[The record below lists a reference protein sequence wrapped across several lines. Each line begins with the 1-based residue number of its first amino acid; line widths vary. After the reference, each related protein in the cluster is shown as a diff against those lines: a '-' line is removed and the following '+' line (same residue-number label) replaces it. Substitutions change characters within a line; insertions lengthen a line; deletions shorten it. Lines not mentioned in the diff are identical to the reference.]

1 MEEKRTLFDYLYRNL
16 KEQILNGYYTC
27 GEQLPSLNELCEIY
41 HVGIR
46 TAKDVIRALKEE
58 GLIKTEERKPSYV
71 TYCRP
76 RCTPDTYLI
85 QSVLK
90 DRTSILQVYGT
101 MEFLLPAIFTFS
113 LEVCSSD
120 MQKLCFAHLHKDSR
134 KDLRTRWK
142 SASISLHRLLDAS
155 GNLLFRD
162 VLTHLELCAR
172 VPFFL
177 ELAQEECFS
186 SPYSQYGNPLWI
198 VDAAGTG
205 NPSVIHQ
212 QFRLMYASLTRSVKM
227 YLADT
232 CSHFPNM
239 AEERTDM
246 FQWHIQPGRDHY
258 YMQITRSLIDQIG
271 LGVYGDGDFLPSE
284 AVLAEQYKVSVS
296 TVRKAIAMLNK
307 TGFCQTYNVKGTQVT
322 LFNDNATVRCMKN
335 KVFKRDTL
343 TYLSGLQFMAIAV
356 RPAALLAFEQIDA
369 GRLEGLRLALKAPYA
384 IPLDLLIRCV
394 IECLPLQPYR
404 TILKEVAGTLRW
416 GYYYSFFSAGIHT
429 DNPLDRKSMSA
440 YHSLIHGDKEAFS
453 IQLSLC
459 YCHILEFV
467 RDFLADRGLPEARNF
482 VTPWPKLLGW
492 EALGPGPSE
501 PGLPESDN
509 PLADMGWK

>member
-1 MEEKRTLFDYLYRNL
+1 MEEKRTLYDYLYRNL
-16 KEQILNGYYTC
+16 KEQILNGYFAC
-27 GEQLPSLNELCEIY
+27 GERLPSLNELCEMY

-76 RCTPDTYLI
+76 QCTPDTYLV

-90 DRTSILQVYGT
+90 GRTSILQVYRT
-101 MEFLLPAIFTFS
+101 MELLLPAIYTFS

-120 MQKLCFAHLHKDSR
+120 MQKLCFAQLYKDSR

-142 SASISLHRLLDAS
+142 SASLSLYRLLDAS

-162 VLTHLELCAR
+162 VLTHLELYAR
-172 VPFFL
+172 IPFFL
-177 ELAQEECFS
+177 EQEQEECFS
-186 SPYSQYGNPLWI
+186 FPYTQYGNPMWI

-205 NPSVIHQ
+205 NPSAIHQ
-212 QFRLMYASLTRSVKM
+212 QFRSMYASLTRSVEM

-232 CSHFPNM
+232 CSCHPSA
-239 AEERTDM
+239 AEEREDM
-246 FQWHIQPGRDHY
+246 FHWHIQPGRDHY

-271 LGVYGDGDFLPSE
+271 LGLYGDGDFLPPE

-296 TVRKAIAMLNK
+296 TIRKAIAMLNK

-322 LFNDNATVRCMKN
+322 LFNDNATMRCMKN

-369 GRLEGLRLALKAPYA
+369 GRLEELSLALKAPYA

-394 IECLPLQPYR
+394 MECLPLQPYR
-404 TILKEVAGTLRW
+404 AILNEVTGTLRW
-416 GYYYSFFSAGIHT
+416 GYYYSFFSAGIQA
-429 DNPLDRKSMSA
+429 DNPLDRISMSA
-440 YHSLIHGDKEAFS
+440 CQSLIRGDKEAFA
-453 IQLSLC
+453 IQLSQC

-467 RDFLADRGLPEARNF
+467 RDFLADCGLPEARNF
-482 VTPWPKLLGW
+482 VTPRPELLGW
-492 EALGPGPSE
+492 EAFGPGPSE
-501 PGLPESDN
+501 PGLPESEL
-509 PLADMGWK
+509 PEPGLPE